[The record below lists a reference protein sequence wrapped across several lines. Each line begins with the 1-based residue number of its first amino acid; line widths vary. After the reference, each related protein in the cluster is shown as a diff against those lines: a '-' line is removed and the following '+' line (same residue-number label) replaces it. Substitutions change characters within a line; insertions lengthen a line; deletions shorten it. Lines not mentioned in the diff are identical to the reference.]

1 MGSPASRFSETWI
14 VSGRRLVDKVESRLY
29 SFFGCHV
36 IALRSSVCWG
46 TTCTEKVGISADLK
60 GNWNWIILWPL
71 YTCTGCVILCRIP
84 TSVPKKH
91 SWNGHITKASLLAG
105 VWFALAMHWGQTGY
119 IQPPRFCLRVDNRT
133 CNILGWGGVLTSL
146 VVRTCKNFQLRY
158 WFL

>member
-1 MGSPASRFSETWI
+1 MIRRIASQKSYWRLVGSPASRFSETWI

-105 VWFALAMHWGQTGY
+105 VWFALAMHWGAGLDTYSLHDFAYGWTTE
-119 IQPPRFCLRVDNRT
+119 RVT
-133 CNILGWGGVLTSL
+133 SWGGVG
-146 VVRTCKNFQLRY
+146 Y
-158 WFL
+158 